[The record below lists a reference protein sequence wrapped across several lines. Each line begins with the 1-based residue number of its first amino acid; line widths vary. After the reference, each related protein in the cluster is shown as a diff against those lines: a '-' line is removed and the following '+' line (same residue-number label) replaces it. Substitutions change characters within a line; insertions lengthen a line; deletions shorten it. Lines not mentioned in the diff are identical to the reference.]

1 MSGTEDSQRV
11 EISGIVRTAQLSGNR
26 VGIELVSGGYRLRA
40 FFPIPVNL
48 DLQSLVGAKVVLRG
62 TAAAAFNAPLRH
74 FLTVALYVPQVADF
88 VVTEPAPANPFDD
101 PPIPLTGLLN
111 IARTVRPA
119 IRCMSKAW
127 SPSETRGRFVP

>member
-1 MSGTEDSQRV
+1 MEKLGIAPLPHARPVTIERLMSGTEDSQRV

-74 FLTVALYVPQVADF
+74 F
-88 VVTEPAPANPFDD
+88 
-101 PPIPLTGLLN
+101 
-111 IARTVRPA
+111 
-119 IRCMSKAW
+119 
-127 SPSETRGRFVP
+127 